1 MADHPISPTALVVAG
16 AAPFTGQYAVIVFA
30 ALAGALWPLAAAKTA
45 TRSEAAMLLV
55 RLVGTAAALTYAIA
69 WVLEQKAGV
78 PASVGLSPVAFLI
91 AAIGNRWGELFD
103 AAVERARRVIRGA
116 GNGGAEQ

>member
-1 MADHPISPTALVVAG
+1 MAEPHISPAAIIVAG

-45 TRSEAAMLLV
+45 TRIEAAMLLV
-55 RLVGTAAALTYAIA
+55 RLVGTAAALTYAVA

-91 AAIGNRWGELFD
+91 AAIGNRWGVLFD
-103 AAVERARRVIRGA
+103 EAVERARRAIRGA
-116 GNGGAEQ
+116 AAGGDQQ